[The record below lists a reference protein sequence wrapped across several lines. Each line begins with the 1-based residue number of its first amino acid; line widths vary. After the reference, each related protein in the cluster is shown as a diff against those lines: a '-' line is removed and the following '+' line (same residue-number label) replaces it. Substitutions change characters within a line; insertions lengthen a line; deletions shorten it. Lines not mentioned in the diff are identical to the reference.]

1 MTYNR
6 IMVAFFATYFL
17 KIPLAIVL
25 YANENYYGL
34 FLTFVLS
41 FVLEIALFI
50 YANTRPFGK

>member
-17 KIPLAIVL
+17 KIPVGIVL

-34 FLTFVLS
+34 FLTFVFS
-41 FVLEIALFI
+41 FVLEIFLFV